1 MKVYSTREF
10 IQILKKNGFT
20 CNRKKGDH
28 LIFKNGTKSV
38 TINRGLNRMVAQRLI
53 KENNLE
59 VGK

>member
-20 CNRKKGDH
+20 YNRSKGDH
-28 LIFKNGTKSV
+28 LIFKRGIKTI

-59 VGK
+59 VAK